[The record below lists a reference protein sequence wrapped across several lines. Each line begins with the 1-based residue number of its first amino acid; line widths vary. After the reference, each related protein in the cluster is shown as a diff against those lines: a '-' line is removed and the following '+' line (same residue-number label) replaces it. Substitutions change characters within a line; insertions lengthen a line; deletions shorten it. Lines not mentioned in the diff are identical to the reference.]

1 MSDQT
6 PGISFADYQ
15 TEYMRLKAQEQ
26 DLKSALYAVHPF
38 IPEGETEPSHYIVLY
53 PLLDQGEIEYSIL
66 DSNMMDLRLIAQ
78 VPKLVMIRAAE
89 LYKQVLDWSE
99 GKAPYPHSFDELPSM
114 VVVEESTIG
123 DDLKDNLNERN
134 SAASSIIEAA
144 LQGLATD
151 QT

>member
-1 MSDQT
+1 MSDQI
-6 PGISFADYQ
+6 PGISFTDYQ
-15 TEYMRLKAQEQ
+15 TEYMKLKAQEQ

-38 IPEGETEPSHYIVLY
+38 VPEGETEPSHYIVLF

-99 GKAPYPHSFDELPSM
+99 GKAPYPHSFAELPSM
-114 VVVEESTIG
+114 VVVEPSTVGNELKG
-123 DDLKDNLNERN
+123 DLDKRD
-134 SAASSIIEAA
+134 AAADALIEAA
-144 LQGLATD
+144 LQELATG